1 VIALNYIHM
10 SKIIA
15 DYFIRGLS
23 RIVIDSALIE
33 MGLRPI

>member
-15 DYFIRGLS
+15 DYFTKGLS
-23 RIVIDSALIE
+23 RIVIASALID